1 MSSCYVR
8 LDNISEEKLE
18 FLGYILMVEDQ
29 NSKLY
34 YHLGDYIIID
44 KDDPF
49 LFVHD
54 HNDATLLGSEAIS
67 VPSDD

>member
-8 LDNISEEKLE
+8 LDDISEEKLA
-18 FLGYILMVEDQ
+18 FLGYLLMDEND
-29 NSKLY
+29 STKIY
-34 YHLGDYIIID
+34 YHLGDYIVVD
-44 KDDPF
+44 KQDPF

-67 VPSDD
+67 VPQND